1 MVFTGLRLSK
11 MTINIVANITPKYST
26 LNTAENSSLI
36 TIVSIRHRF
45 KAKIQ
50 EILWKSKFSNR
61 PFYAHAYISSTTVT
75 PHTPNTALHIYCQ
88 VKTNPNR
95 RSINLSS
102 NSLTQTL

>member
-75 PHTPNTALHIYCQ
+75 YTHRI
-88 VKTNPNR
+88 
-95 RSINLSS
+95 
-102 NSLTQTL
+102 SLCTYIVRLKQTLTEEVSI